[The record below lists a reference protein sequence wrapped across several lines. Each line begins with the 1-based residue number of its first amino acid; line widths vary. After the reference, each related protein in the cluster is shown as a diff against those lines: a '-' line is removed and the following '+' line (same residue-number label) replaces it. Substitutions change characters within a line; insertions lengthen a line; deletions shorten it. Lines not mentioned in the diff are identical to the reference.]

1 MNFIPEYFSEVSD
14 VAQNICE
21 DSIEQMVLSLSS
33 LREAR
38 GRLFILG
45 VGGSAG
51 NASHAVNDFRKL
63 CCIDAHAPTDN
74 SSEITARTNDDGF
87 NTIFSEYIK
96 VSCGSAKDAIL
107 IFSVGGGSEEKGVSV
122 NLIAAI
128 REAKKRGM
136 KIFSIVGMKN
146 GFAVLNSDISLVVPI
161 KNPSLITP
169 ISESFQAVIWHCI
182 VSHPQLAV
190 NTTKW

>member
-1 MNFIPEYFSEVSD
+1 MNFIQEYFSEVSD

>member
-1 MNFIPEYFSEVSD
+1 MNFIQEYFSEVSD
-14 VAQNICE
+14 VALHICE

-96 VSCGSAKDAIL
+96 VSRGSAKDAIL

-146 GFAVLNSDISLVVPI
+146 GFAARNSDISLVVPI
-161 KNPSLITP
+161 KNSSLITP

-190 NTTKW
+190 NATKW